1 MSTAAPA
8 DRGTG
13 HHRPAPSAPPIRSRN
28 RYGRSARGFILPA
41 LLIVALLLYAP
52 FLWSSYLSLTD
63 FDGLGS
69 PRFVGL
75 AKFAAMF
82 QDPSFL
88 IALRNTFFWVAGTL
102 VLPVGLGLVI
112 ALLAHGLTGSF
123 WLRLPFLIPYAI
135 SGIAVG
141 VVWTFILQSGGALDS
156 ALAAFGLGGW
166 SQRWLLDAP
175 LNTFVMIAASTWQ
188 GAGVNALLFGIGLQ
202 SIPREPIEA
211 ARLDGASG
219 WRMFRHVTWPMLTP
233 LTTVV
238 VGLAIVGSLKQFD
251 VIWAMTK
258 GGPGTS
264 SETLAL
270 SMYKETF
277 VNSDYGLGAAIA
289 LFLTVITVAAS
300 VLYLRRQLSGDKGA

>member
-1 MSTAAPA
+1 MSTAAPT
-8 DRGTG
+8 DRRSRGRRAE
-13 HHRPAPSAPPIRSRN
+13 HAPPAPSHN

-52 FLWSSYLSLTD
+52 FLWTSYLSLTD

-75 AKFAAMF
+75 AKYSAMF

-88 IALRNTFFWVAGTL
+88 VSLRNTFFWVVGTL

-123 WLRLPFLIPYAI
+123 WLRLPFLVPYAI

-156 ALAAFGLGGW
+156 ALAAVGLGGW
-166 SQRWLLDAP
+166 TQRWLLDAP

-202 SIPREPIEA
+202 SIPKEPIEA

-300 VLYLRRQLSGDKGA
+300 VLYLRRQLAGDQGA